1 MPNVDNP
8 VSSLIINEL
17 TQAQYDAMVNAGT
30 ISSDQL
36 YFVNDVNYPTV
47 NQMANVAFTGEYSD
61 LLNTPTIPDSLSQ
74 LTNDEGFVNASAL
87 SGYAT
92 TNSLADVATTGEY
105 GDLLN
110 TPTIPVVETT
120 YNAMSYNAASCVA
133 VQQAAFGFYNSLS
146 NVAKSGEYS
155 DLLNAPT
162 IPTVEQTY
170 NASSVNAMS
179 GVAVANAINSRIQI
193 VNSAEYANI
202 TPTAN
207 VIYFITD

>member
-105 GDLLN
+105 GDLVNAPTLANVATSGEYGDLLN
-110 TPTIPVVETT
+110 TPSIPAAQVQSDW
-120 YNAMSYNAASCVA
+120 NAVSGMGVILNKPTLA
-133 VQQAAFGFYNSLS
+133 
-146 NVAKSGEYS
+146 NVATSGEYS
-155 DLLNAPT
+155 DL
-162 IPTVEQTY
+162 
-170 NASSVNAMS
+170 VN
-179 GVAVANAINSRIQI
+179 
-193 VNSAEYANI
+193 
-202 TPTAN
+202 TPTWSYN
-207 VIYFITD
+207 SSTETLTII

>member
-61 LLNTPTIPDSLSQ
+61 LLNTPAIPDSLSQ

-92 TNSLADVATTGEY
+92 INSLADVATTGEY
-105 GDLLN
+105 GDLINAPSIPAAQVQSDWNAVSGMGVILN
-110 TPTIPVVETT
+110 KPTL
-120 YNAMSYNAASCVA
+120 A
-133 VQQAAFGFYNSLS
+133 
-146 NVAKSGEYS
+146 NVATSGEYS
-155 DLLNAPT
+155 DLVNAPT
-162 IPTVEQTY
+162 WSY
-170 NASSVNAMS
+170 NSSTETLTIS
-179 GVAVANAINSRIQI
+179 
-193 VNSAEYANI
+193 
-202 TPTAN
+202 
-207 VIYFITD
+207 